1 MATRRTPG
9 GSSPQ
14 RGGTPKPRVRPA
26 PPQGA
31 GPNPGDA
38 CGVENAPQRGATR
51 PTWPHSNA
59 SPHARPPFQP
69 WALECHHV
77 VVKTRTRPVFDSR
90 NVVAKTFDAGAVIR
104 RSQKRVSRRRGAQ
117 PDEVY
122 PNTALIRGGFHHDTV
137 RTRRDFTTTWWHN
150 KAQGSGPRRKAWGP
164 NPGDACGAEMHP
176 EGVRQDRRGPIRPR
190 HHTHVPRFNP
200 RTNRAALHGETA
212 FCSTPLGF
220 RSPNRRRPRVRL
232 PGPRGRGA
240 GPWALECH
248 HVVVKTRIRCV
259 LDGVSVAAGSW

>member
-1 MATRRTPG
+1 MCTGTVFMATRRTPG
-9 GSSPQ
+9 GFSPQ
-14 RGGTPKPRVRPA
+14 RGGTPKPRVRP
-26 PPQGA
+26 PRRKVW

-69 WALECHHV
+69 TGESGRVLWA
-77 VVKTRTRPVFDSR
+77 
-90 NVVAKTFDAGAVIR
+90 
-104 RSQKRVSRRRGAQ
+104 
-117 PDEVY
+117 
-122 PNTALIRGGFHHDTV
+122 
-137 RTRRDFTTTWWHN
+137 
-150 KAQGSGPRRKAWGP
+150 
-164 NPGDACGAEMHP
+164 
-176 EGVRQDRRGPIRPR
+176 
-190 HHTHVPRFNP
+190 
-200 RTNRAALHGETA
+200 TA

-248 HVVVKTRIRCV
+248 HVVVKTPTRTVLDCRHGVVKTRTLETRGGPTPATLGGRCDKHARIRR
-259 LDGVSVAAGSW
+259 ATHRAT